1 MAPLVVV
8 DYGMGNLQSVAKA
21 LAAVG
26 ARPVVTASRRAV
38 EGARALV
45 VPGQGEFGAAMRRL
59 GRAGLASAIRRAIE
73 KGTPYLGICLGLQI
87 LFDRSDEA
95 PGAPG
100 LGVFRGVVRRFPRRA
115 GLKVPH
121 MGWNRVRWNAKRK
134 ADYYYFDHSYY
145 ADPEDRALV
154 DGTTEYGVTFCAS
167 VRRGPVTAVQFH
179 PEKSQGAG
187 LARLRE
193 FVRSAC

>member
-1 MAPLVVV
+1 
-8 DYGMGNLQSVAKA
+8 QSVAKA
-21 LAAVG
+21 LAAAG
-26 ARPVVTASRRAV
+26 ARPVVTASRRVV

-59 GRAGLASAIRRAIE
+59 RRAGLASAIRRAVA

-87 LFDRSDEA
+87 LFDRSEEA
-95 PGAPG
+95 PGEPG
-100 LGVFRGVVRRFPRRA
+100 LGVFRGVVRRFPRRS

-121 MGWNRVRWNAKRK
+121 IGWNRVKSSGKRK
-134 ADYYYFDHSYY
+134 ADFYYFDHSYY

-154 DGTTEYGVTFCAS
+154 NGTADYGVTFCAA

-187 LARLRE
+187 LAVLRS